1 MSSPF
6 NKGAGSPETQQLREI
21 DSTKK
26 SFANKDFVKNIAFL
40 NNSVDTLSAYT
51 QKLQA
56 GVDQANGNILTQIEG
71 VFSDLFILFAGGEP
85 TGIDVGDL
93 GYVLQ
98 GIGAFFGIDPDTPFP
113 LNLVDATEHILTTY
127 LIPLPQFTD
136 VIFDSIEAW
145 AEDAG
150 LSTDFINSLKDLANA
165 IIGLG
170 ASFGDLFSSLGD
182 LLGAF
187 GFLGMGDGGSGIGTL
202 WDALIGLINGIDLSV
217 LKPVISLLAD
227 LGIPFINAL
236 TDILRGGSSFLGWIS
251 GDQVRKLGSNIS
263 PAATADTRIWGVGGS
278 SATAWIFDA
287 ATSLPTLSTGSFTT
301 LGNGIAR
308 RLLTETMFIC
318 TPGDK
323 IQVGGQLKWSGVPTA
338 SVGFGFEVVFF
349 NGLTEESHLLVPIA
363 SGHGANGGF
372 SAVTPTTL
380 TVPSDVDGMKLGY
393 YVDAS
398 VTSGQVWGTALTVQ
412 RIGEVDAGI
421 LGGLLNN
428 DVIPFLDAAWINTGT
443 FLSSLIPGLDASKI
457 ISGVLDI
464 AHVPGLD
471 NLEAYLF
478 GGEVKG
484 SNLVT
489 NGTFDSAHDNWPS
502 NTGAY
507 AGIAD
512 GLFKHSGLISRKI
525 TLNGT
530 TIPTFAFA
538 YNGDSTVTTLAG
550 NYWNVK
556 DGDHLYAEAWVY
568 APVSNSTFQ
577 LNTALYS
584 YNTDSTGVLSP
595 NVTAVTSVVDINT
608 TSKGAWLKLHGYY
621 TIPAGY
627 DRSTVY
633 VGFADAGHNGDVIYV
648 DSLLARET
656 TEVQNVVATLWGN
669 VGHTLGVVLDS
680 IVPGLDAS
688 KIISGSFA
696 QSLVTNLGTDL
707 TTIRNNIQSTWD
719 GIVHALGGPGSG
731 NIITDLTNAI
741 AHIPG
746 ANIVSAVLASI
757 IPALDASK
765 IATGQFAQS
774 FVTGLSTALAQFVSS
789 ITGMAIAGSNTVLD
803 GQFRD
808 NTISREFSGAGA
820 GSGYST
826 IQAHSGTQC
835 IKLVANGGYNAFFA
849 LPVATSGLGNDV
861 STRKQSTAL
870 KVSAGEK
877 YYFEAWVFS
886 PSANVAPNVINL
898 TGYCR
903 NSITG
908 AETYP
913 SAVAKST
920 GWTADLWTKLS
931 GVITIPTGYDLFWP
945 DVQCD
950 PTVPVGNIYY
960 IDDVIFREETRAQ
973 NILVSLFGGVGDAL
987 AQILAA
993 AVPGLD
999 ASKITSGAF
1008 AQSIVTGLT
1017 TALGTLTTNIQATW
1031 DNIVHSLGGASS
1043 GNLITDL
1050 AHALSNIPG
1059 VNIVSALLASVI
1071 PGLDAS
1077 KITSGAFTKSIITGL
1092 TSLFAAFSG
1101 KWSAGSN
1108 LIQDPALENSSLWNL
1123 SSGVGG
1129 VFSTA
1134 QKHSGTQS
1142 LLFTVPSGLASQF
1155 AYVTQD
1161 ASTGTSIGKIQV
1173 KPGEKYYVEG
1183 WYFLPTANTGAP
1195 QVQIG
1200 AYVHDTTAVN
1210 ADIFPSI
1217 VSATPAKNAWT
1228 KVSGYYTIPAGYDQ
1242 LAIYMRGNAAGSG
1255 AIGDLIYLDDVAVR
1269 EVTESQNIVAQ
1280 LWGSVGATLTTIL
1293 TSVIPGL
1300 DASKITSGAFAQS
1313 IVTGL
1318 TTALSTLT
1326 TNIQST
1332 WDNIVHSLGGAS
1344 SGNIIT
1350 DVAHA
1355 LANIPG
1361 ANIVSALLAGVIPG
1375 LDASK
1380 IVSGA
1385 FAQSLITNLT
1395 TNLAQLFG
1403 FGGSKSSAGA
1413 NLASDPDMSNAN
1425 LWLSNTSGSGVLSIS
1440 TDQHVSGTTSLKT
1453 VCSANGNFAVVGS
1466 LIRKADG
1473 SEQALV
1479 VKPGQKFIFSVKCRA
1494 NAANAAT
1501 QQVWIDYL
1509 ASDSTGVNAD
1519 VSGNGGTFLTTVNS
1533 SGWTTIQ
1540 ATIYTIPSGY
1550 DRLRLRVVANNA
1562 TSISGDSYYWDD
1574 PVIKEVTET
1583 QDIIASLWGSVGAA
1597 ITGAI
1602 QALSVPLL
1610 DASKIATGQFA
1621 TSFVM
1626 GLDTDLT
1633 NINNTIQST
1642 WDTIVGGLGGSSSG
1656 NIITDLENAIAGI
1669 PTDLANIGA
1678 NATKAVNNINTIIH
1692 NVGGTIVDDISDAI
1706 NTATNVFDQIGK
1718 VLSGHPV
1725 TPVNSAVTNVKAF
1738 ADDYA
1743 ATQAQTVTNT
1753 VKAQNY
1759 TISVQTG
1766 APRNPSWMCRYPIGD
1781 VVYPEFFNLYAYT
1794 IGTSGAQSAGTAHT
1808 HGINIQTSSAAFT
1821 VGNSQNQ
1828 SLGSYI
1834 TTANTT
1840 IYDTVGMGLNRSAA
1854 INNVFMEV
1862 FLEKPDGSLV
1872 LVSSQDVSSL
1882 LTTTYQYIE
1891 MTLPAPVIAQAGERW
1906 LVRIRNS
1913 STVAA
1918 NVGVIGVAQS
1928 DNVNPDIS
1936 FSTTTTAVTN
1946 LTAYTTA
1953 QATNARAIGD
1963 VVTWGLLAAKGLNMT
1978 DRLFADSF
1986 KRSALGGQWLTLTTG
2001 SFVLG
2006 ITDGELSYTGTATG
2020 DQTGNYTFILASAAC
2035 KTQGTLTFNPL
2046 STAAMGLTIHCARDF
2061 SQMVYLQVTPTRA
2074 DIMAGP
2080 AGSLVSQAHVTLS
2093 GLPADINGV
2102 WAIYY
2107 DQTPGATKYVV
2118 LKDGVAVSGLEWDN
2132 PTGLIHDTDHQYGG
2146 ARISCASSQPAG
2158 TIADWSIQDYVIAVP
2173 ATVTVPRMAATA
2185 TMVPP
2190 TVSVLNVQSTSGAW
2204 SYAVPS
2210 WVNSVDLIGLAGG
2223 GGGGNAGGFNYG
2235 GGGSAGG
2242 WVTRTLVRG
2251 VDFTG
2256 AITITGTVGAGGSAG
2271 TAGNNTVINIPV
2283 IGTITATGGARGSNS
2298 NNGGSGSSSGDTTF
2312 DGYTYPGGIGGSPG
2326 TSGSANAAF
2335 GSGGCGAV
2343 TSGTTLNGTGGRT
2356 GAIWVRGRA

>member
-1 MSSPF
+1 MTSPF

-40 NNSVDTLSAYT
+40 NNSVDTLSSYT

-187 GFLGMGDGGSGIGTL
+187 GFLGMGDGGSGIGSL

-278 SATAWIFDA
+278 SSTAWIFDA

-308 RLLTETMFIC
+308 RLLTETMFTC

-323 IQVGGQLKWSGVPTA
+323 IQVGGQFKWSGVPTA
-338 SVGFGFEVVFF
+338 SVGFGFEIVFF

-372 SAVTPTTL
+372 SAIAPATL

-412 RIGEVDAGI
+412 RSGTVDAGI

-443 FLSSLIPGLDASKI
+443 FISSLIPGLDASKI
-457 ISGVLDI
+457 ISGVLDA

-478 GGEVKG
+478 GGEVRG

-489 NGTFDSAHDNWPS
+489 NGTFDSAHDVWPS

-512 GLFKHSGLISRKI
+512 GLFKKSGLISRKI
-525 TLNGT
+525 TLNGS

-556 DGDHLYAEAWVY
+556 DSDHLYAEAWVY

-621 TIPAGY
+621 TIPTGY

-633 VGFADAGHNGDVIYV
+633 LGFADAGHNGDVVYA

-696 QSLVTNLGTDL
+696 QSLITNLGTDL
-707 TTIRNNIQSTWD
+707 TTIRNNTQATWD
-719 GIVHALGGPGSG
+719 NIVNALGGPGSG
-731 NIITDLTNAI
+731 NLITDVKNAI
-741 AHIPG
+741 LHIPG
-746 ANIVSAVLASI
+746 ANIVSAILASI
-757 IPALDASK
+757 VPALDASK

-789 ITGMAIAGSNTVLD
+789 ITGMAIAGSNIALD

-808 NTISREFSGAGA
+808 STILREFSGAGA

-835 IKLVANGGYNAFFA
+835 IKLVANGGYNAFFP
-849 LPVATSGLGNDV
+849 LPVAASGLGTDV
-861 STRKQSTAL
+861 SSRKQSTAI

-877 YYFEAWVFS
+877 YYYEAWIFS
-886 PSANVAPNVINL
+886 PSANVAPNVVNL
-898 TGYCR
+898 SGFCR
-903 NSITG
+903 NSISG

-913 SAVAKST
+913 SAVSKST

-931 GVITIPTGYDLFWP
+931 GIITIPTGYDLFWP
-945 DVQCD
+945 TIQVD

-987 AQILAA
+987 ATIIAA
-993 AVPGLD
+993 AIPGLD

-1059 VNIVSALLASVI
+1059 ANIVSAVLASII

-1108 LIQDPALENSSLWNL
+1108 LIQDPSLENSSLWNL
-1123 SSGVGG
+1123 ASGVGG

-1142 LLFTVPSGLASQF
+1142 LLFTVPTGLASQF

-1161 ASTGTSIGKIQV
+1161 ASTGVSIGKILV

-1195 QVQIG
+1195 QIQIG
-1200 AYVHDTTAVN
+1200 AYAHDTTGVN
-1210 ADIFPSI
+1210 ADLFPGI
-1217 VSATPAKNAWT
+1217 VSATPAKNVWT

-1242 LAIYMRGNAAGSG
+1242 LAIYMRGNVAGSG
-1255 AIGDLIYLDDVAVR
+1255 AIGDLIYLDDVALR

-1318 TTALSTLT
+1318 TTALGTLT
-1326 TNIQST
+1326 TNVQST

-1380 IVSGA
+1380 ITSGA
-1385 FAQSLITNLT
+1385 FAQSLITGLT
-1395 TNLAQLFG
+1395 AQITTFVNG
-1403 FGGSKSSAGA
+1403 FNNVMYKGA
-1413 NLASDPDMSNAN
+1413 NLASNPGFEDSSYFAAVTTPPTGYSTAQKKAGTQSILLTADGTTQGYI
-1425 LWLSNTSGSGVLSIS
+1425 WVTTNTSGGVSYLNALPGDKYYLELWVYKDAAN
-1440 TDQHVSGTTSLKT
+1440 TGTTGT
-1453 VCSANGNFAVVGS
+1453 VYIATAAYDATGAAISYPQTTAVN
-1466 LIRKADG
+1466 I
-1473 SEQALV
+1473 
-1479 VKPGQKFIFSVKCRA
+1479 
-1494 NAANAAT
+1494 
-1501 QQVWIDYL
+1501 
-1509 ASDSTGVNAD
+1509 
-1519 VSGNGGTFLTTVNS
+1519 S
-1533 SGWTTIQ
+1533 S
-1540 ATIYTIPSGY
+1540 IPSATWTKLSGY
-1550 DRLRLRVVANNA
+1550 VTMPAGTVKMLVFGTTAPTVH
-1562 TSISGDSYYWDD
+1562 SGDKLYFDA
-1574 PVIKEVTET
+1574 PAIREVTES
-1583 QDIIASLWGSVGAA
+1583 QNLVANLFGSVGA
-1597 ITGAI
+1597 TLGAVL
-1602 QALSVPLL
+1602 AAVVPNL
-1610 DASKIATGQFA
+1610 DASKITTGQFA
-1621 TSFVM
+1621 TSFVL
-1626 GLDTDLT
+1626 GLDADITG
-1633 NINNTIQST
+1633 INNTIQST
-1642 WDTIVGGLGGSSSG
+1642 WDTIVGGLGGASSG
-1656 NIITDLENAIAGI
+1656 NIITDLQNAINGI

-1706 NTATNVFDQIGK
+1706 NTASNVFDQIGK
-1718 VLSGHPV
+1718 VLAGHPV
-1725 TPVNSAVTNVKAF
+1725 TPVNSAVTNVQSF
-1738 ADDYA
+1738 AADYA

-1821 VGNSQNQ
+1821 LTQNF
-1828 SLGSYI
+1828 SYGSYI

-1862 FLEKPDGSLV
+1862 FLEKPDGSLI

-1906 LVRIRNS
+1906 LVRVRNS
-1913 STVAA
+1913 STVVAS
-1918 NVGVIGVAQS
+1918 VGVIGVAQS

-1936 FSTTTTAVTN
+1936 FQTSTSGVTN
-1946 LTAYTTA
+1946 LTAYTAA
-1953 QATNARAIGD
+1953 QATTARAAGD
-1963 VVTWGLLAAKGLNMT
+1963 VVTWALLAAKGLNMT
-1978 DRLFADSF
+1978 DRLFADDF

-2046 STAAMGLTIHCARDF
+2046 SSAAMGLTIHCARDF

-2093 GLPADINGV
+2093 GLPDDINGV

-2132 PTGLIHDTDHQYGG
+2132 PTGLVHDRDHQYGG

-2158 TIADWSIQDYVIAVP
+2158 TIAEWSIQDYVIAVP

-2190 TVSVLNVQSTSGAW
+2190 VVSVLNSQTTAGSW

-2210 WVNSVDLIGLAGG
+2210 WANSVDLDAM
-2223 GGGGNAGGFNYG
+2223 G
-2235 GGGSAGG
+2235 GGGSGG
-2242 WVTRTLVRG
+2242 QSSGFNYSGGGSGGAYGSRTLVRG
-2251 VDFTG
+2251 VDFSG
-2256 AITITGTVGAGGSAG
+2256 ALTLTGTVGAAGSNSAG
-2271 TAGNNTVINIPV
+2271 GAT
-2283 IGTITATGGARGSNS
+2283 TITIPGVGTVTGTGGAKGANNSNS
-2298 NNGGSGSSSGDTTF
+2298 GTGSSTPDTTFNGFVYPGNTGGTPGSGSAA
-2312 DGYTYPGGIGGSPG
+2312 
-2326 TSGSANAAF
+2326 GSAP
-2335 GSGGCGAV
+2335 GSGGGGAV
-2343 TSGTTLNGTGGRT
+2343 TSGTATNGASGRA
-2356 GAIWVRGRA
+2356 GAIYVRARA